1 MLDCWR
7 KGEEWKEAECKLGHR
22 IPGYN
27 CRCGIW
33 AFFDAETMESELGSM
48 SVPVER
54 YEYVSG
60 IIGAAGDIVVHEL
73 GFRAQYAKVLAI
85 FEDPYETPKQ
95 QILESYTSALAIISP
110 DHYDA
115 FCLEHKLIRL
125 DWQSG

>member
-1 MLDCWR
+1 MGAGGR
-7 KGEEWKEAECKLGHR
+7 SLGAVGR
-22 IPGYN
+22 I
-27 CRCGIW
+27 
-33 AFFDAETMESELGSM
+33 
-48 SVPVER
+48 VP
-54 YEYVSG
+54 
-60 IIGAAGDIVVHEL
+60 HED